1 MNSLLKCTGI
11 LALPVLG
18 LMLASPASSA
28 QQWIGNPATGA
39 ELYDACVPCHTLQ
52 GKGIAGLKEDVLIG
66 KMKEYQAGTYAD
78 PKIQGMQKVL
88 QSMSDQQ
95 LFDLAAYITK
105 M

>member
-1 MNSLLKCTGI
+1 MNSLLKCTGL

-18 LMLASPASSA
+18 LMLASPADSA

-39 ELYDACVPCHTLQ
+39 ELYDPCVPCHTLR
-52 GKGIAGLKEDVLIG
+52 GNGIAGAKEDALID
-66 KMKEYQAGTYAD
+66 KMKKYRTGTYAS